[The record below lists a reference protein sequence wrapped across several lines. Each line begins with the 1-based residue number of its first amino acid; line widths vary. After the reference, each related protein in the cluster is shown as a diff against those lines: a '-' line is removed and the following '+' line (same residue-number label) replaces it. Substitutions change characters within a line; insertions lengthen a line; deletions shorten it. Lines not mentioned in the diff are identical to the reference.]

1 MLKNMNPVVKILVT
15 FVGGCVLMIAVQWV
29 VSLIKGNPFVIN
41 WPYIIGMGVLIVV
54 LDRIFPAETR
64 MKNREN
70 LKNSF
75 KK

>member
-15 FVGGCVLMIAVQWV
+15 FVGGCALMIAVQWM
-29 VSLIKGNPFVIN
+29 VSLIKGHPFVIN

-64 MKNREN
+64 KKNREN